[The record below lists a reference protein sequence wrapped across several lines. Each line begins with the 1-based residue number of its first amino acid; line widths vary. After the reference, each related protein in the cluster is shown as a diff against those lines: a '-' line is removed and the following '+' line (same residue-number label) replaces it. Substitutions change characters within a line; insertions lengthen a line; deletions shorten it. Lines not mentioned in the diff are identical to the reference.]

1 MSTRPTVYVAI
12 SPVLMEELNL
22 PVQLARLDGLAEV
35 ERWAG
40 PGNPTPDIIARTVER
55 TEVLI
60 TGWGTPSL
68 TMLEQW
74 SPEHSAVR
82 LVVHSAGTVK
92 QLVPVTAIERG
103 LLVTH
108 SNESLAEAVAEW
120 TLGAILMARRDVF
133 AAAARF
139 RTGDRGYSH
148 RTMHEVRGSV
158 VGVIGASA
166 IGRRVMS
173 LLAPLGVTLLLADPF
188 STPEVAATFGAQLVE
203 LPELLRSSDTVT
215 LHAPVT
221 PSTIGM
227 LGANEFAL
235 MKDGSLFVNT
245 ARGRLIDHNALLRE
259 LQSGR
264 INALLDVTDPTE
276 PLPPDSPF
284 FALDNCV
291 VLPHIAGVSSQA
303 RMRQG
308 RYSVDETIRYL
319 RGEPLHFQV
328 TRERWDSMA

>member
-1 MSTRPTVYVAI
+1 GVAT
-12 SPVLMEELNL
+12 
-22 PVQLARLDGLAEV
+22 V
-35 ERWAG
+35 ERWPG
-40 PGNPTPDIIARTVER
+40 PGNPTPDVIAGAMER
-55 TEVLI
+55 AEVLI

-74 SPEHSAVR
+74 TPEQSTVR

-92 QLVPVTAIERG
+92 QLVPVTALERG
-103 LLVTH
+103 LKVTH

-120 TLGAILMARRDVF
+120 TLGAIIMARRDVF
-133 AAAARF
+133 AAATRF

-158 VGVIGASA
+158 VGIIGASA
-166 IGRRVMS
+166 VGRRMMK

-188 STPEVAATFGAQLVE
+188 STPEMAATFGAQLVE

-227 LGANEFAL
+227 LGAAEFAM

-245 ARGRLIDHNALLRE
+245 ARGRLIDHDALLHE
-259 LQSGR
+259 LQTGR
-264 INALLDVTDPTE
+264 ISALLDVTDPTE
-276 PLPPDSPF
+276 PLPKDSPF

-308 RYSVDETIRYL
+308 RYSVEETIRYL
-319 RGEPLHFQV
+319 SGEPLRFQV
-328 TRERWDSMA
+328 TRDRWDSMA